1 MGYLPP
7 VGKHLIFPQPK
18 EALMSRGLG
27 RVQRKILEIFD
38 RAKHPAFETS
48 ELCQLVYECD
58 VVEKR
63 HRVAVIRALR
73 SLSEGPFSS
82 LWKWTPEFEKADTV
96 WFDHR
101 KLPLRG
107 KSRSPV

>member
-1 MGYLPP
+1 
-7 VGKHLIFPQPK
+7 
-18 EALMSRGLG
+18 MSRGLG

-48 ELCQLVYECD
+48 ELCQLVYECN

-73 SLSEGPFSS
+73 SLSEGPFPN

-107 KSRSPV
+107 KSRSPVQQRRRSAP